1 MQPTTGETPGSA
13 IPGTGSSWNR
23 PSRPM
28 LIGYGSLLTL
38 QLLVILGLLR
48 LGLRGDFEGPPPPA
62 PRRSTEPA
70 PSRGGKLGDPQQYLP
85 LSGMAGAKVGDPDA
99 CRRMVHFFSACTQA
113 LAEKG
118 VMAPHDPGLVARA
131 ATSGRCG
138 VDSPAVAE
146 ALDQLRPVW
155 RSAGMPNFEPL

>member
-1 MQPTTGETPGSA
+1 M
-13 IPGTGSSWNR
+13 R
-23 PSRPM
+23 
-28 LIGYGSLLTL
+28 LGYGALLTL
-38 QLLVILGLLR
+38 QALLILGLLR
-48 LGLRGDFEGPPPPA
+48 MSARGDFEGPPPPA
-62 PRRSTEPA
+62 PRRSAAPA
-70 PSRGGKLGDPQQYLP
+70 PARGGKLGDPQQYLP
-85 LSGMAGAKVGDPDA
+85 LPGMVGAKVGDPDG

-113 LAEKG
+113 LADKG